1 MNVPAYAGLIQADTQ
16 AEGRPDTDPDDL
28 ETPLRRQATRGACAG
43 PRAASAETNRA
54 TRRRRRHTATLTPH
68 GDADATRRR

>member
-28 ETPLRRQATRGACAG
+28 ETRLRRQATRGACAG

-54 TRRRRRHTATLTPH
+54 TRRR
-68 GDADATRRR
+68 